1 MSNEAVNPEFFQAM
15 NHYKEMVKQYGEEH
29 LITMQAFMLA
39 FEYSPQH
46 LKDEAFKMAEQ
57 YLPKPSGCLDSGQP
71 VYNLQDIAKHHGVSF
86 EEVEQNILNMMQQR
100 KELGLSTDGVLINAL
115 ENLSNRRLEHD

>member
-1 MSNEAVNPEFFQAM
+1 MNNQQPVNHKFFKALKYYELM
-15 NHYKEMVKQYGEEH
+15 LKLHGEEH
-29 LITMQAFMLA
+29 PITMQAFMLA

-71 VYNLQDIAKHHGVSF
+71 VYNLKDIADHNGMTF
-86 EEVEQNILNMMQQR
+86 EEAEKNLLNMMQQR
-100 KELGLSTDGVLINAL
+100 KELGLSTDGVLINATV
-115 ENLSNRRLEHD
+115 NRIQ

>member
-57 YLPKPSGCLDSGQP
+57 YLPKPSGCLDNGQP
-71 VYNLQDIAKHHGVSF
+71 VYNLKDLADHNGVTF
-86 EEVEQNILNMMQQR
+86 EEAEMNLLSMMQQR
-100 KELGLSTDGVLINAL
+100 KELGLSTDGVLINA
-115 ENLSNRRLEHD
+115 NVNPIQ

>member
-1 MSNEAVNPEFFQAM
+1 MNNQQPVNPKFFKAM
-15 NHYKEMVKQYGEEH
+15 NHYKAMVKQYGEEH
-29 LITMQAFMLA
+29 PITMQAFMLA

-71 VYNLQDIAKHHGVSF
+71 VYNLKDIADHHGMTF
-86 EEVEQNILNMMQQR
+86 EEAEKNLLNMMQQR
-100 KELGLSTDGVLINAL
+100 KELGLSTDGVLINTAV
-115 ENLSNRRLEHD
+115 NPIQ